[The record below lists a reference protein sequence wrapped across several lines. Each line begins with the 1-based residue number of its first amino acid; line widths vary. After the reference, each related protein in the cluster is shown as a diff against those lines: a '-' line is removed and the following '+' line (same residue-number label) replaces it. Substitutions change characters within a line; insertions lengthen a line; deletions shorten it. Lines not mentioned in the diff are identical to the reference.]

1 MQLTGSC
8 YAFYAL
14 RKEQRVIP
22 AKEKPPDCLVV
33 AFFCKK
39 IWSIVM
45 KIDIISENKKQFID
59 LLLLADEQESM
70 IDTYLK
76 RGTLF
81 VLYEQEYVKCVCVV
95 TKEKERIYEIKNLAV
110 HPDYK
115 RQGYG
120 TKMLEY
126 IFDYYKKVCDILFV
140 GTGDSP
146 LTIPFYKSCGL

>member
-1 MQLTGSC
+1 
-8 YAFYAL
+8 
-14 RKEQRVIP
+14 
-22 AKEKPPDCLVV
+22 
-33 AFFCKK
+33 
-39 IWSIVM
+39 M

-59 LLLLADEQESM
+59 LLLLADEQENM

-81 VLYEQEYVKCVCVV
+81 VLYEQEYIKCVCVV
-95 TKEKERIYEIKNLAV
+95 TKEKEIIYEIKNLAV

-146 LTIPFYKSCGL
+146 LTIPFYKSCGFVYSHKIKNFFIEHYDTPIIECDIQLVDMIYLKKLL

>member
-1 MQLTGSC
+1 M
-8 YAFYAL
+8 
-14 RKEQRVIP
+14 EI
-22 AKEKPPDCLVV
+22 
-33 AFFCKK
+33 K
-39 IWSIVM
+39 IIL
-45 KIDIISENKKQFID
+45 ENKKQFID

-76 RGTLF
+76 KGTLF
-81 VLYEQEYVKCVCVV
+81 VLYEQEHIKCVCVV

-120 TKMLEY
+120 TKILKY
-126 IFDYYKKVCDILFV
+126 IFQYYKEVCDVLFV

-146 LTIPFYKSCGL
+146 LTIPFYKYCGFVYSHKVNNFFIENYNTPIFECGIQLVDMIYLKKLL